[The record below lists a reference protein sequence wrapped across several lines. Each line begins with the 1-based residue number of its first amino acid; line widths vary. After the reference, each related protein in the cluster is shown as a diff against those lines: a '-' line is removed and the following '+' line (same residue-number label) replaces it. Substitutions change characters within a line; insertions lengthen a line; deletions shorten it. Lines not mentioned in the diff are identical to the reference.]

1 MSVYLFCDFRS
12 AIQVHLSRISRTS
25 VRGASPARPSSLA
38 TCSRQERRGPC
49 HHQSA
54 GRASGVSLESNDS
67 TGGESSAGFGWAL
80 DGGGDRAPAQSRWT
94 FNQSTGQVHQRRHIG
109 PSCNSEAAPALE
121 KARLDYS
128 GHGHSALA
136 PCPLNYGANQGLRW
150 VPGCGR
156 YQLLLATNTT
166 ACNFEGFCL
175 GVRGYGAGPGL
186 QLAPNSNSD

>member
-1 MSVYLFCDFRS
+1 MV
-12 AIQVHLSRISRTS
+12 
-25 VRGASPARPSSLA
+25 
-38 TCSRQERRGPC
+38 
-49 HHQSA
+49 HHQPA
-54 GRASGVSLESNDS
+54 PHPWPRV
-67 TGGESSAGFGWAL
+67 L
-80 DGGGDRAPAQSRWT
+80 DKNAEAPAITKVRDGHRGYLLSQMIPRVARARLGLAGHLTAAVTAPRRRAGGLLTSRL
-94 FNQSTGQVHQRRHIG
+94 GQVHQRRHIS